1 VTHRVVVIIS
11 ADAEWSSTKKILSP
25 AKVDRSPYGE
35 CFVMDV
41 GGEPILL
48 FHGGWGK
55 ISAAAS
61 TEHAIATWQPQVII
75 NLGTCGG
82 IAGLVQQGEKLLVT
96 RTLVYDIREGIG
108 DQDESIRAYT
118 TDIDTAWLG
127 DDFPVTVRRL
137 LLVSADRDLIPSDVP
152 DIVARH
158 GAVAADWES
167 AAIAY
172 VARRRGTHLL
182 ILRAVSDLVDAERGE
197 AEAIGNLSL
206 YQTRCDGVM
215 QSLFEDLS
223 RVVPFALER
232 LGLRPLPD
240 AFTAAEEP

>member
-1 VTHRVVVIIS
+1 MSRYRVVVAIS

-25 AKVDRSPYGE
+25 SNVDKSPYGE
-35 CFVMDV
+35 CFAMDV
-41 GGEPILL
+41 GGEPILM

-61 TEHAIATWQPQVII
+61 AEHAIATWQPQILI

-82 IAGLVQQGEKLLVT
+82 IAGRVQQGDKLLVT
-96 RTLVYDIREGIG
+96 RTIAYDIHEGIG

-118 TDIDTAWLG
+118 TDIDTAWVG
-127 DDFPVTVRRL
+127 DDFPVTVRRS

-152 DIVARH
+152 DNVARY

-172 VARRRGTHLL
+172 VARRRGIRLL

-197 AEAIGNLSL
+197 GEAIGNLAL
-206 YQTRCDGVM
+206 YQMRCDGVM
-215 QSLFEDLS
+215 QSLFDDLS
-223 RVVPFALER
+223 RVVPFVLGR
-232 LGLRPLPD
+232 LGLLQSC
-240 AFTAAEEP
+240 AGK